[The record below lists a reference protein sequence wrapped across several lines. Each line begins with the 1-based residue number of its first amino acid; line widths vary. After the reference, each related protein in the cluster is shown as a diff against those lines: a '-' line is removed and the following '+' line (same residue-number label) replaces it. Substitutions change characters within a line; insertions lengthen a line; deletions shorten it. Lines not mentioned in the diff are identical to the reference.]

1 METHNEEHG
10 LEIGSLGTAFVPA
23 CLLLPL
29 VILFLLPGG
38 GMIGGIGWFWLV
50 LLLCFVMSWMMLGR
64 PTSEE
69 EPAGCCHMEAAE
81 PKFRTLAVDESPS
94 EIDNIMHVR
103 FATESDGVQIFR
115 GPLRVSAQEAFQQLE
130 QAFGESVVPLIQ
142 QDEQFGSAIVLMP
155 KAVEEATMERPVKW
169 WLHGL
174 LFALTI
180 LTTTLA
186 GAAHQGVNLLE
197 EPTKFAVG
205 LPYAIGLLLI
215 LGLHELGHY
224 FAARLH
230 GMNVTPPFF
239 IPVPFGLGTF
249 GAFIQMRSPSQNR
262 RALFDVAVAG
272 PLAGLVVAI
281 PALLI
286 GLQSSNV
293 LVEGP
298 SAGHMTGGT
307 SVGSSLL
314 FAALSKLALGEALQF
329 GHHVQLSP
337 LAFAGWLGLFIT
349 ALNLL
354 PIGQLDGGHIAR
366 AVFGHRT
373 GSAISSIAMW
383 SLFLL
388 ALFVWPGLMMW
399 AILVFFMAGRPTP
412 PLNDVTDLNPVR
424 KGLGY
429 VSFAILAAILFPL
442 PHAIWSSVGIHCPY
456 L

>member
-1 METHNEEHG
+1 MKSGWKSEAW
-10 LEIGSLGTAFVPA
+10 LRLLCLL

-38 GMIGGIGWFWLV
+38 EMISGIGWFWLL
-50 LLLCFVMSWMMLGR
+50 LLLCFLMSWMMLGR
-64 PTSEE
+64 PESEE
-69 EPAGCCHMEAAE
+69 EPVRSCRLHAE
-81 PKFRTLAVDESPS
+81 NPEFRALAVDELPR
-94 EIDNIMHVR
+94 ELTDIMQVR
-103 FATESDGVQIFR
+103 FATASDGARIFR
-115 GPLRVSAQEAFQQLE
+115 GPLRVSGDQASARLN
-130 QAFGESVVPLIQ
+130 QAFGQTFVPLVQ
-142 QDEQFGSAIVLMP
+142 QDEQFGSAIVLLP
-155 KAVEEATMERPVKW
+155 KVVDEATMERPVRW

-174 LFALTI
+174 LFVLTI
-180 LTTTLA
+180 FTTTLA
-186 GAAHQGVNLLE
+186 GAAHQGVNLLV
-197 EPTKFAVG
+197 EPARFAVG
-205 LPYAIGLLLI
+205 LPYSIGLLLI

-224 FAARLH
+224 FAARYH
-230 GMNVTPPFF
+230 GMSVTPPFF

-249 GAFIQMRSPSQNR
+249 GAFIQMRSPAENR

-272 PLAGLVVAI
+272 PLAGLVPAI
-281 PALLI
+281 PALWI
-286 GLQSSNV
+286 GLQSSTV
-293 LVEGP
+293 IVETPG
-298 SAGHMTGGT
+298 AETAMGGA

-314 FAALSKLALGEALQF
+314 FAALSKLALGDALQF
-329 GHHVQLSP
+329 GHSLQLSP

-373 GSAISSIAMW
+373 GSSISTVAMW

-399 AILVFFMAGRPTP
+399 AVLVFFLAGQPTP

-424 KGLGY
+424 KAIGY
-429 VSFAILAAILFPL
+429 LSFAILAAILLPL
-442 PHAIWSSVGIHCPY
+442 PHAFWSRVGIHCPY

>member
-1 METHNEEHG
+1 MKTGWKSEAWAR
-10 LEIGSLGTAFVPA
+10 LLCLL

-29 VILFLLPGG
+29 VILFLLPSGN
-38 GMIGGIGWFWLV
+38 MIGGIGWFWLV

-64 PTSEE
+64 PSNEE
-69 EPAGCCHMEAAE
+69 EPTAACHMDTEE
-81 PKFRTLAVDESPS
+81 PEFRTLTVDESP
-94 EIDNIMHVR
+94 DVVADVMHVR
-103 FATESDGVQIFR
+103 LATESDGVRIFR
-115 GPLRVSAQEAFQQLE
+115 GPLHVSGQEAFERLE
-130 QAFGESVVPLIQ
+130 HEFGDNSVPLVQ
-142 QDEQFGSAIVLMP
+142 KDEQFGSAIVLMP
-155 KAVEEATMERPVKW
+155 KAVEEATMERPVRW

-174 LFALTI
+174 LFGLTI

-186 GAAHQGVNLLE
+186 GAAHQGLNLLE
-197 EPTKFAVG
+197 EPAKFAVG

-249 GAFIQMRSPSQNR
+249 GAFIQMRSPSQSR

-286 GLQSSNV
+286 GLQSSTV
-293 LVEGP
+293 LVEAP
-298 SAGHMTGGT
+298 AAGHMTGGT

-314 FAALSKLALGEALQF
+314 FAAVSKLALGDALEF
-329 GHHVQLSP
+329 GHNVQLSP
-337 LAFAGWLGLFIT
+337 LAFAGWLGLLIT

-412 PLNDVTDLNPVR
+412 PLNDVTDLNPIR

-429 VSFAILAAILFPL
+429 VSFAILAVILLPL
-442 PHAIWSSVGIHCPY
+442 PHAFWSSVGIHCPY